1 MASSGGSPLNA
12 LLMHLLEL
20 GPAPP
25 GGGSPTPQP
34 ILDDIAAAVAAH
46 VNSARKQRR
55 KQRDSRRP
63 VPLAVALQ
71 AAQMLLEHHKY
82 FAFLPARERS
92 KTAPKPGE
100 SLTRDLSLSAN
111 LKKPRE
117 KTTTDDAPPATPG
130 AGSRDKGDLGGYLVS
145 LEDLVAALQ
154 AEWAGELERL
164 RACVVAIRDAYD
176 AEVARSSEAV
186 EPEPEPAPDEED
198 LEVMKRPGIHGL
210 LEAWAV
216 AGWPDPFAPQNDG
229 AALRAALESL
239 GEEAHAAMLGEKPET
254 LVRYVGEALASGG
267 GRFDLEA
274 DDEWS
279 PDWEWEAWPAPVAT
293 ESTAPGPA
301 DEINFAHYCL
311 SNSGSALPRH
321 RERAAGKALRRIS
334 VRSCGL
340 GDDALASVVVA
351 LGHVDRS
358 RLEALDFRNNA
369 GGAKLVKAL
378 VAAFSGAVV
387 PAMFPALAALDLA
400 SLRLR
405 TAAKPLLELFEDGAP
420 PPQPARS
427 ASPAEALSAA
437 AGRRA
442 QRRLPR
448 SGGSC
453 SGTTACATTR
463 ARPSR
468 ASSSTTATSS
478 TSTSRGTR
486 EPGQE
491 KRELTA
497 ASGAPLMNALHAS
510 SVLET
515 LDMDEHAVPKRPKK
529 AKSQSASAA
538 VRMVQRRRATQGVPE
553 KVSDLLVPTNLFHY
567 HVKLGICTLIRRQVH
582 EALNNFEA
590 RLEKLAAANAA
601 NGGVA
606 VFGVTEHADREPG
619 ARAYARG
626 RRASVLA
633 SERPASPSRV
643 DLEPVEGASH
653 AFVDWR
659 ADSRG
664 VVSAVKNQG
673 QCGSCWAF
681 SATEQVESQLV
692 LAGAPQGLTPDEVC
706 EAPACTKTCDKDV
719 SQLPADFG
727 YVGPYAKVSGYAYAI
742 PECDVGACDDQDT
755 DQLAA
760 RLEASPLSVCLNAG
774 AWDDYTGGVSE
785 ARGGHGADDAD
796 HCVQLVGY
804 NKTEPENSYWIVRN
818 SWSTSWGEDGYIYL
832 SMDGNACG
840 VANEATLAVVAE
852 GDGDSGPVNNS

>member
-71 AAQMLLEHHKY
+71 CAQMLLEHHKY
-82 FAFLPARERS
+82 FAFLPARVACSTIGLEAPWPAARRSDLARRLGKLTYQERS

-117 KTTTDDAPPATPG
+117 KTTSDDAPPATPG
-130 AGSRDKGDLGGYLVS
+130 AASRDKGDLGGYLVS
-145 LEDLVAALQ
+145 LEDLVSALQ

-216 AGWPDPFAPQNDG
+216 AGWPDPFAPSDG
-229 AALRAALESL
+229 AVLMEALASL
-239 GEEAHAAMLGEKPET
+239 GDEAHPAMLAERPET

-279 PDWEWEAWPAPVAT
+279 PDWEWEAWPAPSERRPPPALESRHLGSRVVDAAVPAEEDASVAT

-311 SNSGSALPRH
+311 SSSGSARLPAVIGSA
-321 RERAAGKALRRIS
+321 AAGKALRRIS

-351 LGHVDRS
+351 LGNVDRS

-369 GGAKLVKAL
+369 GGAKLVGAL

-420 PPQPARS
+420 PPQPPRS
-427 ASPAEALSAA
+427 ASPVEGAEPRRPPAPRPRDDCRAL
-437 AGRRA
+437 
-442 QRRLPR
+442 RRLVLR
-448 SGGSC
+448 DNGLRDDAG
-453 SGTTACATTR
+453 AAL
-463 ARPSR
+463 ARVVEHNGHLQHVDV
-468 ASSSTTATSS
+468 AWN
-478 TSTSRGTR
+478 
-486 EPGQE
+486 
-491 KRELTA
+491 ELTA
-497 ASGAPLMNALHAS
+497 SSGAPLMNALHAS

-567 HVKLGICTLIRRQVH
+567 HVKLGICTLIRRQVP
-582 EALNNFEA
+582 LKPN
-590 RLEKLAAANAA
+590 
-601 NGGVA
+601 VP
-606 VFGVTEHADREPG
+606 D
-619 ARAYARG
+619 
-626 RRASVLA
+626 
-633 SERPASPSRV
+633 PSRPPPPFHV
-643 DLEPVEGASH
+643 
-653 AFVDWR
+653 
-659 ADSRG
+659 
-664 VVSAVKNQG
+664 
-673 QCGSCWAF
+673 
-681 SATEQVESQLV
+681 
-692 LAGAPQGLTPDEVC
+692 
-706 EAPACTKTCDKDV
+706 
-719 SQLPADFG
+719 
-727 YVGPYAKVSGYAYAI
+727 
-742 PECDVGACDDQDT
+742 
-755 DQLAA
+755 
-760 RLEASPLSVCLNAG
+760 
-774 AWDDYTGGVSE
+774 
-785 ARGGHGADDAD
+785 
-796 HCVQLVGY
+796 
-804 NKTEPENSYWIVRN
+804 
-818 SWSTSWGEDGYIYL
+818 
-832 SMDGNACG
+832 
-840 VANEATLAVVAE
+840 
-852 GDGDSGPVNNS
+852 